1 MKRIKS
7 AFEIAMEKADQI
19 GDKLTPEEEMMTRQ
33 EQLKPVLARFYKR
46 EIDAE
51 GLWRHFKEERDS
63 EMLREAQRLLIDSL
77 GLRMLEEQFKERKEA
92 ILAIETLKDEPDSST
107 LEQLL
112 NQIVNL
118 LAEYKKE
125 KKRFNDMLEK
135 ELKENSKMRMRPVR
149 TQDGRTVM
157 KLESAIDD
165 ETEKR
170 FKNTLNRLEEQS
182 EDRLNQLLNELKEAI

>member
-19 GDKLTPEEEMMTRQ
+19 GDKLTPEEEIMTRQ

-51 GLWRHFKEERDS
+51 GLWRHFKEEKDP
-63 EMLREAQRLLIDSL
+63 EMFREAQRLLIDSL
-77 GLRMLEEQFKERKEA
+77 GLRMLEEQFRERKEA
-92 ILAIETLKDEPDSST
+92 ILAIETLKDEPVSSI

-112 NQIVNL
+112 NQVVNL
-118 LAEYKKE
+118 LADYKKE